1 MNKLI
6 RERFEILRQRPF
18 LFYFIGTTVSMFGTG
33 MQFIANSW
41 LAIKLTRASFSV
53 AVVLVCA
60 AIPGI
65 LLSPFIGVFVDRWD
79 RRLLSVY
86 MDLFRAAIVLTIP
99 IFWWL
104 GQLQPWHL
112 YAMAFFVALGDQ
124 VYNPSTMAL
133 IREVIPKE
141 MLLSANSF
149 SSIANQIGGLIG
161 ASMAGLIIT
170 YSSMFGIFF
179 IICDPFMKSFWRN
192 IELSCGL
199 SDRFSFLDH

>member
-104 GQLQPWHL
+104 GQL
-112 YAMAFFVALGDQ
+112 
-124 VYNPSTMAL
+124 
-133 IREVIPKE
+133 
-141 MLLSANSF
+141 
-149 SSIANQIGGLIG
+149 
-161 ASMAGLIIT
+161 
-170 YSSMFGIFF
+170 
-179 IICDPFMKSFWRN
+179 
-192 IELSCGL
+192 
-199 SDRFSFLDH
+199 